1 MVNVLFM
8 FSVYV
13 NGNFENYDRQNGKL
27 KYLYGKHN
35 TQTLTETVI
44 YAFFFFET
52 FLFFIF

>member
-1 MVNVLFM
+1 M